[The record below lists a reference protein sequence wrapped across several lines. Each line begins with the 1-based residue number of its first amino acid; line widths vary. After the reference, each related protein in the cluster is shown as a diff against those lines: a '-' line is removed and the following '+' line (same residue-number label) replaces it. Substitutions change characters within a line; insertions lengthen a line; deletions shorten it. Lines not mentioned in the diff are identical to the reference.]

1 MKNKQRS
8 IEWLLEL
15 TPAQF
20 NSAAYAKGNSK
31 WRESLTEQQ
40 KTDLALKLSLANKGK
55 VRTQETRDKISKSKL
70 GKPLPRT
77 PEWQAKITAALTG
90 KIGHKQSE
98 NAKRKISLANTGR
111 LKGVKR
117 GPQTAVHK
125 QNHKN
130 SLFAAGLTTR
140 CHTPLGIFNSR
151 ADAARAHNVDPV
163 TISNWMIK
171 EKSGFYYL
179 DQKDISKCEIERKR
193 LKESLVAELAKKS
206 LVYRGC
212 I

>member
-1 MKNKQRS
+1 MKNKHRS
-8 IEWLLEL
+8 IEWMLEL

-20 NSAAYAKGNSK
+20 NSAAYAKGNAK

-40 KTDLALKLSLANKGK
+40 KVDLSLRISLANKGK

-77 PEWQAKITAALTG
+77 PEWQAKITAALSG
-90 KIGHKQSE
+90 KRGRKQSE
-98 NAKRKISLANTGR
+98 NTKRKISLANTGR
-111 LKGVKR
+111 MKGVKR
-117 GPQTAVHK
+117 GPQTAKHK
-125 QNHKN
+125 ENQKN
-130 SLFAAGLTTR
+130 SLFLAGLTTR
-140 CHTPLGIFNSR
+140 CHTPLGIFSSR

-179 DQKDISKCEIERKR
+179 DQKDISKCEIQRKK
-193 LKESLVAELAKKS
+193 LEESLVYRLAKKS
-206 LVYRGC
+206 
-212 I
+212 